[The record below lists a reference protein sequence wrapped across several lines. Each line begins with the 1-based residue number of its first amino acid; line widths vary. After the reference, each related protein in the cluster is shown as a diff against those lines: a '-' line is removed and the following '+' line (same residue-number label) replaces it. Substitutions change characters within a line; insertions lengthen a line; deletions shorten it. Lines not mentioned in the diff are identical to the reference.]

1 MNVYL
6 EVAKKSFKQRYAYR
20 SNTYMF
26 ILTSVF
32 QLFIQISI
40 WSALYGKS
48 GSVDGIS
55 LVDMI
60 NFIII
65 TTVMDSLVRSRIADR
80 LAMKIQDGS
89 IGGDFLKPITLKY
102 YLMMEQVGENVFY
115 TLFTTLPVCL
125 VASIFLGFRLPDSIV
140 TIGLFFISSV
150 LGIILILYINY
161 ILGLLAFWFKTSF
174 YVRWFLSAFF
184 LVFGGNMVPLWFYP
198 DLLYR
203 ISLILPFRLVSFE
216 PIQIYLGKLS
226 TQEAINIIL
235 LQGVWLLGLFMME
248 KIIWNKA
255 QEIVT
260 VQGG

>member
-1 MNVYL
+1 MEVYL

-20 SNTYMF
+20 SNTYIF

-40 WSALYGKS
+40 WSALYGES

-55 LVDMI
+55 LIDMM

-65 TTVMDSLVRSRIADR
+65 TTVMDSLVRSRIAER
-80 LAMKIQDGS
+80 LATKIQDGS
-89 IGGDFLKPITLKY
+89 IGGDFLKPIVLKH
-102 YLMMEQVGENVFY
+102 YLMMEQIGENIFY

-125 VASIFLGFRLPDSIV
+125 VASMFLGFRLPDNLV
-140 TIGLFFISSV
+140 TIGLFLVSSV

-174 YVRWFLSAFF
+174 YVRWFLGAFF
-184 LVFGGNMVPLWFYP
+184 LLFGGNMVPLWFYP
-198 DLLYR
+198 EFLYK
-203 ISLILPFRLVSFE
+203 ISMILPFRLVSFE
-216 PIQIYLGKLS
+216 PIQIYLGKVS
-226 TQEAINIIL
+226 GQEGLNIIL
-235 LQGVWLLGLFMME
+235 LQGVWLIGLFFME
-248 KIIWNKA
+248 KMIWYKA
-255 QEIVT
+255 QEVVT